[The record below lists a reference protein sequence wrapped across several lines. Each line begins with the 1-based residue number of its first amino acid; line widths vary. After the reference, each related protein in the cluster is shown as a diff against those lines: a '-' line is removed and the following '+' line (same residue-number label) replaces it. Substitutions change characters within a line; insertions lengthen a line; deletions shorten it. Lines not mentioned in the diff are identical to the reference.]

1 MVISILMK
9 TFNKKE
15 AMKNKMEEAKKVVL
29 KILLETKTILTY
41 DQVSQLADRIIKNY
55 LLKQTKGN

>member
-1 MVISILMK
+1 M
-9 TFNKKE
+9 T
-15 AMKNKMEEAKKVVL
+15 NKMEEAKKVVL

-55 LLKQTKGN
+55 LLKQRK